1 MDGIP
6 KKFFAT
12 EWMWGGSLSSGALL
26 ARKPDS
32 LQGPRQGWKQVL
44 VLRTWGWI
52 WTFYPSVFPQRWLIS
67 HCAHEKASVHE
78 WVNSVYYSLW
88 CAFLKKSESCVHN
101 MAEKWRKEGYCYKI
115 SQRHENYLIL
125 NRIPGLEILRH
136 GLAKEFIWVCCSILW
151 KTSQEVFG
159 HFCLTQ
165 CSGLN
170 SKCHVHS
177 TPSKSEQVLS
187 SHMVI
192 FFSLGSYS
200 DHCEFS
206 RKKRILTRRSDL

>member
-1 MDGIP
+1 
-6 KKFFAT
+6 
-12 EWMWGGSLSSGALL
+12 
-26 ARKPDS
+26 
-32 LQGPRQGWKQVL
+32 
-44 VLRTWGWI
+44 
-52 WTFYPSVFPQRWLIS
+52 
-67 HCAHEKASVHE
+67 
-78 WVNSVYYSLW
+78 
-88 CAFLKKSESCVHN
+88 

-136 GLAKEFIWVCCSILW
+136 GLAKEFVWVCCSILW

-206 RKKRILTRRSDL
+206 RKKRILTRRSDLQTKDIGDRFSPLKFWAEKSLLHVIVKCNLYFQPMNQLRRELWKYIQVFHK